1 MSAVNATACGAQFS
15 PAKPSAKDTT
25 MLIKAVIFDMDGTL
39 VDSVD
44 FVLRIGS
51 VHSVISG
58 FCAGR
63 FA

>member
-1 MSAVNATACGAQFS
+1 MNAPRTAVG
-15 PAKPSAKDTT
+15 P
-25 MLIKAVIFDMDGTL
+25 IKAVIFDMDGTL

-44 FVLRIGS
+44 FVLRLGS
-51 VHSVISG
+51 VHSVIAG